1 MAKPPSLTRSRH
13 KARNLAVQALYQWQI
28 TGQDRG
34 DIVSQFFTDQDMN
47 ETVTEYFKELVSQV
61 SARAQAID
69 SILAP
74 LLDRPI
80 EQLDPVESAVLRI
93 GVYELEHRP
102 DVPYRVVINEA
113 IEAAKLFGA
122 EESYKYINGV
132 LDKLK
137 GAYRAQEIELGKTP

>member
-1 MAKPPSLTRSRH
+1 MSKPPSITRSRH

-28 TGQDRG
+28 TGQDRD
-34 DIVSQFFTDQDMN
+34 DIVSKFLTDQEMN
-47 ETVTEYFKELVSQV
+47 ETVTEYFKELVSKV
-61 SARAQAID
+61 SANAASID
-69 SILAP
+69 DALSP

-93 GVYELEHRP
+93 GAYELQHRP
-102 DVPYRVVINEA
+102 DVPYKVVINEA

-137 GAYRAQEIELGKTP
+137 GKYRAQEIEHAKTV

>member
-1 MAKPPSLTRSRH
+1 MSKPPSITRSRH

-28 TGQDRG
+28 TGQDRE
-34 DIVSQFFTDQDMN
+34 DIVSKFLTDQEMN
-47 ETVTEYFKELVSQV
+47 ETVTEYFKELVSKV
-61 SARAQAID
+61 SANAASID
-69 SILAP
+69 DVLSP

-80 EQLDPVESAVLRI
+80 GQLDPVESAVLRI
-93 GVYELEHRP
+93 GAYELQHRP
-102 DVPYRVVINEA
+102 DVPYKVVINEA

-137 GAYRAQEIELGKTP
+137 GKYRAQVIEHAKTV